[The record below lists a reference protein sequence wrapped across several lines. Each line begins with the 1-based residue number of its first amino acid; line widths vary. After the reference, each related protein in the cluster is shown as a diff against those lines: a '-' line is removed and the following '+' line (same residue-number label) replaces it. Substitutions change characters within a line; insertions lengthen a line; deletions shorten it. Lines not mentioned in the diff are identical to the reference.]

1 MTTLAHNPFLVRLRG
16 LAVHAGLVVAAVVVN
31 LVLFALVGFLTTEH
45 RENQDITEPVGVSL
59 VNLAPPEPP
68 KQEEVKEAEPPPP
81 AAEKPDF
88 TPDLFQPAI
97 SGPGVGGLAV
107 SLDMGEVGTREDPAE
122 MIFDSVDLDQAPQA
136 TVCIPPEY
144 PFQARERGVEGYVA
158 VKFLVRADGSVGNVN
173 VLKAKPEGVFE
184 EEVRRALPRW
194 RFQPGT
200 IAGEPVPSWVV
211 TTLRFD
217 LN

>member
-1 MTTLAHNPFLVRLRG
+1 MSTLAGNPLVWRLRG
-16 LAVHAGLVVAAVVVN
+16 LAAQAGLVVAAIMVN
-31 LVLFALVGFLTTEH
+31 FVLFALVGFLTTEH
-45 RENQDITEPVGVSL
+45 RAEQDLTNPVGVSL
-59 VNLAPPEPP
+59 VTLAPAEPP
-68 KQEEVKEAEPPPP
+68 KQEEVREAEPPPP

-97 SGPGVGGLAV
+97 AGPGTGDLAV
-107 SLDMGEVGTREDPAE
+107 SLNLGDVSTREDPAG

-136 TVCIPPEY
+136 TTRIAPEY

-173 VLKAKPEGVFE
+173 VLKAKPEGYFE
-184 EEVRRALPRW
+184 DEVRRVLPRW
-194 RFQPGT
+194 TFQPGT

>member
-1 MTTLAHNPFLVRLRG
+1 MTTLAHSPVVIRLRG
-16 LAVHAGLVVAAVVVN
+16 FAVNAGLVVLAVLVNAA
-31 LVLFALVGFLTTEH
+31 LFALVGFLTTES
-45 RENQDITEPVGVSL
+45 RVDNDITDPVGVSL

-68 KQEEVKEAEPPPP
+68 KQEEVREAEPPPP
-81 AAEKPDF
+81 APEQPDF

-97 SGPGVGGLAV
+97 AGPGTGDLVVGLNLGDV
-107 SLDMGEVGTREDPAE
+107 SSREDPAD

-136 TVCIPPEY
+136 TVRIPPDF
-144 PFQARERGVEGYVA
+144 PFKARERGIEGYVA

-173 VLKAKPEGVFE
+173 VLKAKPEGWFE
-184 EEVRRALPRW
+184 DEVRRALPRW